1 VALIV
6 LLRTICHVTPLGGFH
21 HVELEVAVGDA
32 IVDVVL
38 VEFVDVVL
46 VDVVFSL
53 ILDVV
58 EMDDLLE
65 VELVDFVE
73 RLVVETLVLAVD
85 VEIEVL
91 ALVED
96 VVWTVDVVEGDV
108 TFARSWREANATAAK
123 MKKMRNRNILVI

>member
-1 VALIV
+1 M
-6 LLRTICHVTPLGGFH
+6 PLGGFH
-21 HVELEVAVGDA
+21 HVELEVAAGDA

-46 VDVVFSL
+46 VEVVFSL

-58 EMDDLLE
+58 EMYDLLE

-73 RLVVETLVLAVD
+73 TRVVETFVLALD

-91 ALVED
+91 AVVED
-96 VVWTVDVVEGDV
+96 VVWAVDVVDGDV
-108 TFARSWREANATAAK
+108 TFARSCKEAKDTAAK
-123 MKKMRNRNILVI
+123 TKNMRNRNILVI